1 MTLSRSLLL
10 MGILGLA
17 VGFSALQPALAQDMG
32 ITAREVLDRE
42 TLKAF
47 VRSGKAYVEGITD
60 AARIDDLFNEQ
71 WKFGSV
77 YLYVSNDEGVV
88 LWHGANA
95 ALVDQDLSGLK
106 DQFTGAPFVE
116 ELIAAA
122 NSGGGYVEYHFD
134 DPSIEGDEDHTSPK
148 LGYVEPFTSP
158 LPDLFTD
165 QEVFIGSG
173 IYLGHQVALD
183 FAHFGNG
190 AAISS
195 DIVLVNLAATPVRP
209 AVYFYDEMGELI
221 DPASV
226 VDIGGNLEATDH
238 GAVTLQSELAPLGEV
253 TISTNGEG
261 ETVTGSVKVI
271 SDGPDSPIGG
281 VLRFDVPGVGVAGV
295 GASEAVR
302 AAVFPARR
310 QAGGIDTGAAL
321 RNLSEKDLTLSCS
334 LMMGGEVLE
343 EAEVPLAANGQD
355 AKFISEMFEHD
366 TSDFT
371 GSVRCTAPGI
381 AQKFTGVAVELD
393 GGNGIFTTLPV
404 IPLEGVMPMPSA
416 DGMAVEP

>member
-1 MTLSRSLLL
+1 MKLSRPALLL
-10 MGILGLA
+10 GALSLA
-17 VGFSALQPALAQDMG
+17 ISLFAGQSVLAHDDG

-47 VRSGKAYVEGITD
+47 VRSAKAYVAGITD
-60 AARIDDLFNEQ
+60 PAQIDELLNEQ

-77 YLYVSNDEGVV
+77 YVYISNAEGIIR
-88 LWHGANA
+88 WHGANTD
-95 ALVDQDLSGLK
+95 LVGQDLTAVK
-106 DQFTGAPFVE
+106 DPITGALFVQ
-116 ELIAAA
+116 ELLAAA
-122 NSGGGYVEYHFD
+122 KSGGGFVQYHFD
-134 DPSIEGDEDHTSPK
+134 DPVVMGDEDLTSPK

-158 LPDLFTD
+158 LPDLFPETD
-165 QEVFIGSG
+165 MIMGSG

-190 AAISS
+190 SAISS

-209 AVYFYDEMGELI
+209 AVYFYDKAGELI

-226 VDIGGNLEATDH
+226 VDIGENLEATDY
-238 GAVTLQSELAPLGEV
+238 GAVTLHSELAPLGEV
-253 TISTNGEG
+253 TISTNGRG
-261 ETVTGSVKVI
+261 DTVTGSVKVI
-271 SDGPDSPIGG
+271 SDGPHSPIGG

-295 GASEAVR
+295 GASHAVR
-302 AAVFPARR
+302 NAIFPARR

-321 RNLSEKDLTLSCS
+321 RNLSEKELTLTCG

-343 EAEVPLAANGQD
+343 EADVPLAANGQD
-355 AKFISEMFEHD
+355 AKFISELFETD
-366 TSDFT
+366 TSNFT

-393 GGNGIFTTLPV
+393 GMNGIFTTLPV
-404 IPLEGVMPMPSA
+404 IPLEGEMPATEEMES
-416 DGMAVEP
+416 E

>member
-1 MTLSRSLLL
+1 MKSSGSLLL
-10 MGILGLA
+10 AGVLGVA
-17 VGFSALQPALAQDMG
+17 VVLSALQPALAQGDG

-47 VRSGKAYVEGITD
+47 VRSAKAYVEGITD
-60 AARIDDLFNEQ
+60 AAQIDDLFNEQ
-71 WKFGSV
+71 WKVGSV
-77 YLYVSNDEGVV
+77 YVYLSNDEGVIR
-88 LWHGANA
+88 WHGANA
-95 ALVDQDLSGLK
+95 ALVDQDLSGVA
-106 DQFTGAPFVE
+106 DPVTGAPFVQ

-122 NSGGGYVEYHFD
+122 RSGGGYVQYHFD

-158 LPDLFTD
+158 IADLFPEQD
-165 QEVFIGSG
+165 MIIGSG

-190 AAISS
+190 SAISS
-195 DIVLVNLAATPVRP
+195 DIVLVNLAATPIRP
-209 AVYFYDEMGELI
+209 AVYFYDTAGELI

-253 TISTNGEG
+253 TISTNGRG
-261 ETVTGSVKVI
+261 DTVTGSVKVI
-271 SDGPDSPIGG
+271 SDGPHSPIGG

-295 GASEAVR
+295 GASQEVR
-302 AAVFPARR
+302 NAIFPARR

-321 RNLSEKDLTLSCS
+321 RNLSEKELTLSCS

-343 EAEVPLAANGQD
+343 EADVPLAANGQD
-355 AKFISEMFEHD
+355 AKFISEMFEYD
-366 TSDFT
+366 TSDFM
-371 GSVRCTAPGI
+371 GSVRCMAPGI

-393 GGNGIFTTLPV
+393 GVNGIFTTLPV
-404 IPLEGVMPMPSA
+404 IPLE
-416 DGMAVEP
+416 DGMPAMGEMASE

>member
-47 VRSGKAYVEGITD
+47 VRSGKAYVEGLTD

-122 NSGGGYVEYHFD
+122 NSGGGHVEYHFD

-158 LPDLFTD
+158 LPDLFPD

-416 DGMAVEP
+416 DGMAVEE